1 MSVHDVSKKATMKCI
16 LASAHGKD
24 IDSLLS
30 MCDNYPIPKRKKGQ
44 VLIKV
49 SACALAP
56 GDVRVLAGH
65 IFIQEPPGGFP
76 YIPGGDVSG
85 RVVEADATS
94 RFKAGDPVVAMFEL
108 PRPLNGLAEFL
119 SVKESLVE
127 LASTNIPLVESSTL
141 TSSAMTAAKQLLKAR
156 GASFIATT
164 STQRDLMLS
173 LGADVVI
180 NYQDEN
186 WFENSELQ
194 NSKEFDLVIDLAV
207 GYEAW
212 QKVRQCQLLKSSGGK
227 FIAITMDNAL
237 AEVHNWWQ
245 LTTVFVPMQWR
256 ELWTKFFPSVP
267 QYIWHNGLDIQPG
280 DLEKVSRLV
289 EDGTMKIVLDPISPL
304 PFSEKGVKQG
314 FTVMQKRCAHGKVT
328 SPVVGRLLAPPKCS
342 DAVPEL
348 YQLRAV
354 EKICKIFAK

>member
-1 MSVHDVSKKATMKCI
+1 MSVHDVSNAATMKCI

-30 MCDNYPIPKRKKGQ
+30 MCENYPIPKRKKGQ

-65 IFIQEPPGGFP
+65 VFIQEPPGGFP

-94 RFKAGDPVVAMFEL
+94 RFNVGDPVVAMFEL
-108 PRPLNGLAEFL
+108 PRPINGLAEFI

-127 LASTNIPLVESSTL
+127 LASTDIPLVESSTL
-141 TSSAMTAAKQLLKAR
+141 TSSALTAMMAANKYCREGDRVLVLGGSGGVGCFLIQLLKVR

-173 LGADVVI
+173 LGADMVI

-186 WFENSELQ
+186 WFENNELR
-194 NSKEFDLVIDLAV
+194 NSQQFDLVIDLAV

-212 QKVRQCQLLKSSGGK
+212 QKVRQCQLLKTSGGK
-227 FIAITMDNAL
+227 FIAMTSDNAL
-237 AEVHNWWQ
+237 VEAHNWWQ
-245 LTTVFVPMQWR
+245 LTKVFVPMQWR
-256 ELWTKFFPSVP
+256 EFWTKFIPFVP
-267 QYIWHNGLDIQPG
+267 QYIWHNGLGVQPG
-280 DLEKVSRLV
+280 DLANVTKLV
-289 EDGTMKIVLDPISPL
+289 EDGKMKIVLDPISPL
-304 PFSEKGVKQG
+304 PFSEKGVKEG
-314 FTVMQKRCAHGKVT
+314 FAVMQKRCAHGKVVI
-328 SPVVGRLLAPPKCS
+328 SLQS
-342 DAVPEL
+342 
-348 YQLRAV
+348 
-354 EKICKIFAK
+354 

>member
-108 PRPLNGLAEFL
+108 PRPLNGLAEFIA
-119 SVKESLVE
+119 VKESLVE

-141 TSSAMTAAKQLLKAR
+141 TSSAMTAMMAANKYCCEGDRVLVLGGSGGVGCFLIQLLKAR

-173 LGADVVI
+173 LGADMVI

-212 QKVRQCQLLKSSGGK
+212 QKVRQCQLLKTSGGK
-227 FIAITMDNAL
+227 FIAITMDNSL

-256 ELWTKFFPSVP
+256 ELWTKFSPSVP

-314 FTVMQKRCAHGKVT
+314 FTVMQKRCAHGKVVI
-328 SPVVGRLLAPPKCS
+328 SL
-342 DAVPEL
+342 EN
-348 YQLRAV
+348 
-354 EKICKIFAK
+354 